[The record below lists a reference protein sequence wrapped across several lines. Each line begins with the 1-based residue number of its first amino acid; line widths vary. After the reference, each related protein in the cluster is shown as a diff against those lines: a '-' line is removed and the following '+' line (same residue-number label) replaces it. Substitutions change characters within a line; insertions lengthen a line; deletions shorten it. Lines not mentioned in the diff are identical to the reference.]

1 MKDVEWDKLD
11 YKKTREEKDGFEKVA
26 IHLDRKLANVE
37 WKHSRS
43 QKEKEIVEC

>member
-11 YKKTREEKDGFEKVA
+11 YKKIREETDGFEKVA
-26 IHLDRKLANVE
+26 THLDRKLANLE
-37 WKHSRS
+37 WKYSLS

>member
-11 YKKTREEKDGFEKVA
+11 YKKIREEKDGFEKIA
-26 IHLDRKLANVE
+26 THLDRKLANLE
-37 WKHSRS
+37 WKHSLS